1 MPIDRAATLRNAEKL
16 IRQGKLPDA
25 IAEYVRL
32 AAVDKVGENA
42 HTLAV
47 CMERQSDAGSYR
59 DVDERIER
67 LTKVQAGS

>member
-1 MPIDRAATLRNAEKL
+1 LSFHVPIDRAATLRNAEKL
-16 IRQGKLPDA
+16 IRQGKMPDA

-32 AAVDKVGENA
+32 VEDQPRD
-42 HTLAV
+42 
-47 CMERQSDAGSYR
+47 MELQSDAGSYR

>member
-16 IRQGKLPDA
+16 IRQGKVPDA
-25 IAEYVRL
+25 AVEKCL
-32 AAVDKVGENA
+32 AARSRARLRSAG
-42 HTLAV
+42 T
-47 CMERQSDAGSYR
+47 SDAGSSR